1 MTRQTTEPLHHTT
14 MLASARPAREIA
26 RLFHDGEGDLN
37 PTYQRGSVWTEDQ
50 RINLVKSWLLGVPV
64 PTIVINDRIHAAWES
79 YAPDGT
85 PEGGYFYGVIDGKQR
100 VETAIAWF
108 FGDLAVPASWFP
120 AEHIDTTTPTDDGP
134 YVRYRGLTTPAQRYA
149 ANRFM
154 LPTVEA
160 RVDSIQDE
168 AALYLL
174 LNGEGTAQTEADMAN
189 AARVAGTRP

>member
-14 MLASARPAREIA
+14 MFASARPAREMA

-37 PTYQRGSVWTEDQ
+37 PSYQRGTVWTEDQ

-64 PTIVINDRIHAAWES
+64 PTIVINDRIHAAWKNSDSE
-79 YAPDGT
+79 DG
-85 PEGGYFYGVIDGKQR
+85 YYYGVIDGKQR
-100 VETAIAWF
+100 IETAIAWF

-120 AEHIDTTTPTDDGP
+120 ADHIDTTTLTDDGP
-134 YVRYRGLTTPAQRYA
+134 YVRYRDLTTPAQRYT

-154 LPTVEA
+154 LPAVEA
-160 RVDSIQDE
+160 RVNSIQDE